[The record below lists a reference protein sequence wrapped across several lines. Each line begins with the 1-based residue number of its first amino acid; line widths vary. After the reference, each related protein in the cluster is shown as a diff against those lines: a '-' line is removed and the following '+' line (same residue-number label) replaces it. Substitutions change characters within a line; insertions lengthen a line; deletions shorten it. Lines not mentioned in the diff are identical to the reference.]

1 MSSTNNSPVLFI
13 ARVFPNIHEKRIR
26 GIIGALKI
34 GSVDRVDM
42 KPWTN
47 KEGKS
52 FNKVYIHLNWNTD
65 AETIKI
71 VNRLNDGKDIKI
83 VYDDPWFW
91 KASAY
96 KNTNEGQKRR
106 PKAKIIIQDDDDS
119 APDSDAQSEDREEG
133 QIREDIQKSAKTPL
147 SNNNVNYGGS
157 KAIPKRRGR
166 PQKVKTEVKLES
178 DQNPSQVVEDV

>member
-42 KPWTN
+42 KAWTN

-71 VNRLNDGKDIKI
+71 VNRLKDGKDIKI
-83 VYDDPWFW
+83 VYDDVVQFN
-91 KASAY
+91 S
-96 KNTNEGQKRR
+96 NRQKLGGRFAAAARAGHRKTHRIGPSRR
-106 PKAKIIIQDDDDS
+106 IAVYWILGGAAVAIAKIPQPTGNVANGS
-119 APDSDAQSEDREEG
+119 VCETYFQEVRAE
-133 QIREDIQKSAKTPL
+133 AKTRQRYCTIYQ
-147 SNNNVNYGGS
+147 S
-157 KAIPKRRGR
+157 
-166 PQKVKTEVKLES
+166 
-178 DQNPSQVVEDV
+178 

>member
-1 MSSTNNSPVLFI
+1 MSSTNNQPVLFI

-42 KPWTN
+42 KSWTN

-71 VNRLNDGKDIKI
+71 VTRLNDGKDIKI

-91 KASAY
+91 KLSLSRSA
-96 KNTNEGQKRR
+96 R
-106 PKAKIIIQDDDDS
+106 PLEAPKPYSKPTISIHRARVSEEEKIPEECVCQDGGCDTCVKEALNPMTQSSFSEEDALSEVLKHLQEKKA
-119 APDSDAQSEDREEG
+119 
-133 QIREDIQKSAKTPL
+133 
-147 SNNNVNYGGS
+147 
-157 KAIPKRRGR
+157 PKLVR
-166 PQKVKTEVKLES
+166 
-178 DQNPSQVVEDV
+178 QVCKDLF